1 MAKPLIDWEAVE
13 RDYRAGILSLREI
26 ARAQGLS
33 DTAIRKRAKA
43 GSWDRDLS
51 GKVASQVRRTLV
63 RTEGSHRPRA
73 SEAEI
78 VDAAAAQV
86 VEVVRSHRRDV
97 SRGRSLVAKLLEE
110 LGEATDEREAIEDA
124 IEVETAGDKT
134 VNRRAAMLRAVALPS
149 RAGVIKELSAAMKSL
164 VALERQAFN
173 IEGPTEDEPAS
184 KADVVAAVTR
194 LNQAQRDQLRG
205 IAAALAGGP
214 GDASAGA

>member
-1 MAKPLIDWEAVE
+1 MAKPPIDWESVE
-13 RDYRAGILSLREI
+13 RDYRAGLLSVSEI
-26 ARAQGLS
+26 GRQQGVS
-33 DTAIRKRAKA
+33 HTAINKRSK
-43 GSWDRDLS
+43 RDGWTRNLS
-51 GKVASQVRRTLV
+51 AQVREEVSARLV
-63 RTEGSHRPRA
+63 SAEVSGPHTR
-73 SEAEI
+73 EI

-97 SRGRSLVAKLLEE
+97 SRGRGLVAKLLEE

-134 VNRRAAMLRAVALPS
+134 GNRRAVMLRAVALPS
-149 RAGVIKELSAAMKSL
+149 RAGVIKELSAAMKNL

-194 LNQAQRDQLRG
+194 LNQGQRDQLRG

-214 GDASAGA
+214 GDAPAGA